1 MRKRKVA
8 SAISSAVAISLTSV
22 VGIVQ
27 AEAAPAGV
35 CKEITVL
42 TNRTDIAPTTFTKVY
57 GPAFTNGP
65 GKGTKVKFQSYTN
78 YDQDVRTMMNTK
90 NYGDVL
96 GIPKGVT
103 PAQFPKFFTALGK
116 DTDLAKTYRFVS
128 EGSYNGKAYGLAQT
142 GNAGGYAV
150 NLKAWA
156 AAGVTTPPGTPA
168 EFIVALKKIKA
179 SNPDVIPLYTN
190 YKTGWAPTAWSNAF
204 TGHSQGVDSQNL
216 MAKDSAPFKEGNDA
230 YTGLKILF
238 DAVAAGVTEKDPTTT
253 DWESSKPKINK
264 GEIATMFLGSWSVSQ
279 FKGAGPNAADIGF
292 YPIPVKDPKSGK
304 FLAYTSGDVKQAIN
318 KNSKCQAS
326 AKAWLTYFLQNSGY
340 AYNEGG
346 INPYIKGPN
355 GESYT
360 IFDKFKVEYR
370 SLKPAPAGKESL
382 FADVTKA
389 AGIPNDGTLEQNII
403 DTARGA
409 KDGTFAA
416 IISDL
421 NTKWASGVK
430 AAS

>member
-1 MRKRKVA
+1 MRKRIIA
-8 SAISSAVAISLTSV
+8 SVVSAVLAVSLTSV
-22 VGIVQ
+22 VGMTQ
-27 AEAAPAGV
+27 AGAAAAGI

-42 TNRTDIAPTTFTKVY
+42 TNRTDIANTTFKNAY
-57 GPAFTNGP
+57 GPAFTNGL

-103 PAQFPKFFTALGK
+103 PAQFPKFFTALG
-116 DTDLAKTYRFVS
+116 TEAQLAKTYRFVS
-128 EGSYNGKAYGLAQT
+128 EGSYQGKAYGLAQT

-150 NLKAWA
+150 NLKVWK
-156 AAGVTTPPGTPA
+156 AAGVTTPPGSPA
-168 EFIVALKKIKA
+168 EFIAALKKIKA

-204 TGHSQGVDSQNL
+204 TGHTQGVDSQNL
-216 MAKDSAPFKEGNDA
+216 MAKDTAPFKEGKDA
-230 YTGLKILF
+230 YTGLKLLY
-238 DAVAAGVTEKDPTTT
+238 DAVAAGLTEKDPTTT
-253 DWESSKPKINK
+253 DWESSKPKINN

-279 FKGAGPNAADIGF
+279 FKGAGSNPDDIGF
-292 YPIPVKDPKSGK
+292 YPIPVKDPKSKK

-360 IFDKFKVEYR
+360 IFDKFGVEYR
-370 SLKPAPAGKESL
+370 SLKPAAVGKESV
-382 FADVTKA
+382 FADITKA

-409 KDGTFAA
+409 KSGTFAA
-416 IISDL
+416 IIADL
-421 NTKWASGVK
+421 NAKWGAAVK
-430 AAS
+430 ANQ

>member
-1 MRKRKVA
+1 
-8 SAISSAVAISLTSV
+8 
-22 VGIVQ
+22 
-27 AEAAPAGV
+27 
-35 CKEITVL
+35 
-42 TNRTDIAPTTFTKVY
+42 
-57 GPAFTNGP
+57 
-65 GKGTKVKFQSYTN
+65 
-78 YDQDVRTMMNTK
+78 
-90 NYGDVL
+90 
-96 GIPKGVT
+96 
-103 PAQFPKFFTALGK
+103 
-116 DTDLAKTYRFVS
+116 
-128 EGSYNGKAYGLAQT
+128 
-142 GNAGGYAV
+142 
-150 NLKAWA
+150 
-156 AAGVTTPPGTPA
+156 
-168 EFIVALKKIKA
+168 
-179 SNPDVIPLYTN
+179 
-190 YKTGWAPTAWSNAF
+190 
-204 TGHSQGVDSQNL
+204 
-216 MAKDSAPFKEGNDA
+216 MAKDAAPFKEGKDA
-230 YTGLKILF
+230 YTGLKTLF

-253 DWESSKPKINK
+253 DWESSKAKINK

-318 KNSKCQAS
+318 KNSKCQTS

-360 IFDKFKVEYR
+360 IFDKFGVEYR

-416 IISDL
+416 IIADL
-421 NTKWASGVK
+421 NSKWSAGLK
-430 AAS
+430 AVS